1 MEHLFRRCHGR
12 LLSSLARALGPARLD
27 LAEEV
32 VQDALLRA
40 LKVWPYQGV
49 PRSPEAWLRRV
60 ARNRALDLLRREGRM
75 EELVEPAVLDGLA
88 FSRAPG
94 SPGEDDELAMVV
106 LCCHPSLSP
115 DAQVALTLRTVGGLS
130 TDEIAAAFLAERAT
144 IQQRI
149 VRAKRTLAAEAPAL
163 RLPAGPALARRRE
176 AVLAVLYLMFNEGH
190 AATGG
195 EALVRSEL
203 CGEAVRLARLV
214 AAHPALGG
222 PQVEAFLALLLFQ
235 ASRLPARQGDDGAL
249 VLLADQDRARWDRAL
264 MAEGFHH
271 LERATETDTVTR
283 WHLEAGIASGH
294 AAAASWGDTDWP
306 RILDLY
312 DLLHQVAPSPVVAV
326 NRAVAV
332 ALARSPEA
340 GLEALEEVWTPPGYY
355 LLQATRGHLLGL
367 AGRSAEAAV
376 ETRRALMACR
386 NAAVRAHLERRIEAL
401 EATLASPFR
410 PKEPSP

>member
-1 MEHLFRRCHGR
+1 VA
-12 LLSSLARALGPARLD
+12 SLTRAFGPARLD

-40 LKVWPYQGV
+40 LRVWPYQGV

-75 EELVEPAVLDGLA
+75 EDLVEPAVLDGLA

-94 SPGEDDELAMVV
+94 SGEEDDELALVV

-149 VRAKRTLAAEAPAL
+149 VRAKRALAAEATTLGP
-163 RLPAGPALARRRE
+163 PAGLALARRRD
-176 AVLAVLYLMFNEGH
+176 AVLAVLYLMFNEGY

-203 CGEAVRLARLV
+203 CAEAVRLARLA
-214 AAHPALGG
+214 AAHPSLGG
-222 PQVEAFLALLLFQ
+222 PEVEAFLALLLFQ
-235 ASRLPARQGDDGAL
+235 SSRLPARQADDGAL
-249 VLLADQDRARWDRAL
+249 VLLADQDRTRWDRSL
-264 MAEGFHH
+264 IAEGFHR
-271 LERATETDTVTR
+271 LQRATETDFVTR

-294 AAAASWGDTDWP
+294 AAASSWEDTDWA

-312 DLLHQVAPSPVVAV
+312 DLLHQTAPSPVVAV

-332 ALARSPEA
+332 ALARSPEE
-340 GLEALEEVWTPPGYY
+340 GLAALDELQPPPGYY
-355 LLQATRGHLLGL
+355 LLQATRGHLLAL
-367 AGRSAEAAV
+367 AGRPADAAV
-376 ETRRALMACR
+376 ETRRALMMCR
-386 NAAVRAHLERRIEAL
+386 NETVRAHLGRRIEAL
-401 EATLASPFR
+401 EATLATPSH
-410 PKEPSP
+410 PKEP